1 MLIKLSE
8 LVSSSTSIPAKEGQ
22 EEVKSPLS
30 VLLETKM
37 PIKTS
42 YWLKRFVDKIQPIL
56 KTYDEKR
63 NDLIKEYGEEDKS
76 VMVNGEGQFSVKDP
90 EKIKLFFEKLN
101 ELLETEEE
109 VEFTPFKLE
118 DFGNSEIEPKNLPV
132 YLIEK

>member
-8 LVSSSTSIPAKEGQ
+8 LVNSSTSIPAKEGQ